1 MAVKGRRTSAAW
13 DQLVASPH
21 IHLRFKD
28 LRSTGIRGLCEPMP
42 NGEWLIILC
51 TSLDRIGRSAVLAH
65 ELAHIDR
72 GGGADL
78 EGMPE
83 TWRAVVARDEAR
95 ADRAAAALLVPADKL
110 AEWLAARDQGVTAE
124 DIAEEWQVTDWIAK
138 KTLTL

>member
-1 MAVKGRRTSAAW
+1 MSVANRRDSAW
-13 DQLVASPH
+13 DGLAARPE
-21 IHLRFKD
+21 IHVKHRD
-28 LRSTGIRGLCEPMP
+28 LTAHGIRGLCEPMP

-51 TSLDRIGRSAVLAH
+51 TSLDRIGRGAVLAH

-78 EGMPE
+78 DGMPE

-95 ADRAAAALLVPADKL
+95 ADRAAAALLVPADR
-110 AEWLAARDQGVTAE
+110 LAAWLVARDEGVTAD

-138 KTLTL
+138 KTLTK